1 MGLRDRIEAGVRR
14 RARLAVGLCAGF
26 LLGASPW
33 FTGLAAADPHSE
45 VNNLAPVSVL
55 AESFA
60 QIAFELEWP
69 RAQYRHLR
77 KWDGPVRVVMLGPT
91 ALGHGPFV
99 DEHLAKL
106 SRLTGLDIAR
116 VPTTEPHN
124 LRIYFVTSPEMP
136 AIAEF
141 HNIEPRLFERV
152 AGKSACMYAFTTDQ
166 RRAISQGI
174 AILATDFGSEYV
186 RACIIEETTQLLGL
200 PMDNELIQPS
210 VFSNEGLLDRLSIND
225 QLLVRALYDPR
236 LPVGMERGPAQLVA
250 HRVIAELW
258 QGVRRDGHR
267 ALHQ

>member
-1 MGLRDRIEAGVRR
+1 MRDRMWAGLGRW
-14 RARLAVGLCAGF
+14 AIAAIALCAGA
-26 LLGASPW
+26 LVGAPLCLGDAS
-33 FTGLAAADPHSE
+33 AAEPHPE
-45 VNNLAPVSVL
+45 LNDLAPVSVL
-55 AESFA
+55 AESFT

-77 KWDGPVRVVMLGPT
+77 KWDGPVRVATLGPT

-124 LRIYFVTSPEMP
+124 LRVYFVDSSEMP
-136 AIAEF
+136 AIAAF
-141 HNIEPRLFERV
+141 HNIKPRLFEHV
-152 AGKSACMYAFTTDQ
+152 AGRSACMYAFVTDE

-186 RACIIEETTQLLGL
+186 RACIIEEITQLLGL

-225 QLLVRALYDPR
+225 QLLVRVLYDPR
-236 LPVGMERGPAQLVA
+236 LPVGIARGPAQLIA
-250 HRVIAELW
+250 HRVIVELW
-258 QGVRRDGHR
+258 QGVRRDGHS

>member
-1 MGLRDRIEAGVRR
+1 MSLRDRIGAGFHR
-14 RARLAVGLCAGF
+14 RAMTAIGLCAG
-26 LLGASPW
+26 LLFGAPLLLSE
-33 FTGLAAADPHSE
+33 TAVADPGAE
-45 VNNLAPVSVL
+45 LDDLAPISLL
-55 AESFA
+55 AESFS

-77 KWDGPVRVVMLGPT
+77 KWDGPVRVVTLGPP

-116 VPTTEPHN
+116 VATTEPHN

-152 AGKSACMYAFTTDQ
+152 AGHSACMYAFTTDQ

-210 VFSNEGLLDRLSIND
+210 VFSNQGLLDRLSIND

-236 LPVGMERGPAQLVA
+236 LPVGMERGPAQLMA

-258 QGVRRDGHR
+258 QGVRRDGLR